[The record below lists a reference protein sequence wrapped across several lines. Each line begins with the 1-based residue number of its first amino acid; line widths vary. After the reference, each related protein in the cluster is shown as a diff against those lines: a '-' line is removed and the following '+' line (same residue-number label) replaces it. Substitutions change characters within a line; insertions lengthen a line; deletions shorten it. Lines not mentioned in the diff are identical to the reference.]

1 MTTLYPAQIDTPN
14 SLLIAIDGQTLL
26 NSAYFNSMRGAIV
39 AIEQTLGVNPAG
51 VAGSVGARIANLENN
66 QITLGGDLGG
76 SPGQALVIG
85 LQGNPVSSIFPSP
98 GQVLTWTGSAWTP
111 VGGGGTGLFAAG
123 GDLSGSPTF
132 QVVIGIQG
140 KPVSTTVPVNSAV
153 PVWDSSIYD
162 IRQLTQDD
170 ILPGFSITGFSG
182 GSVVECGTT
191 VINPAFTAS
200 YSSLPA
206 SANIINTDNIS
217 SPLTLSSPFTSGTV
231 VGSFTHSTVNSSVTF
246 TLTAVKGVTRTATT
260 TITYEARSFGGV
272 GSAGAASATASG
284 STAVLNGGLGTL
296 ADEGLHGS
304 DVGQVYGVFS
314 PTAQSIYL
322 LLPHTASPHTFKDNN
337 GFTFA
342 MNSPT
347 TFSFTNQLGAI
358 ISMDLYQ
365 STNVL
370 STPFSILVAT

>member
-85 LQGNPVSSIFPSP
+85 LQGNPVSSIFPSL

-182 GSVVECGTT
+182 GSVVECGAT
-191 VINPAFTAS
+191 VTNPAFTAS

-206 SANIINTDNIS
+206 SANITNTDNID
-217 SPLTLSSPFTSGTV
+217 SPLTLTTPFTSGTV

-284 STAVLNGGLGTL
+284 STAILNTSHGTL
-296 ADEGLHGS
+296 GDEGLHSS
-304 DVGQVYGVFS
+304 DVGQNYGPFS
-314 PTAQSIYL
+314 PSTQKIYL
-322 LLPHTASPHTFKDNN
+322 LLQHTGSAHVFKDQN
-337 GFTFA
+337 GFTFP
-342 MNSPT
+342 MNAPT
-347 TFSFTNQLGAI
+347 TFSFTNQNGAVL
-358 ISMDLYQ
+358 SMDLYE
-365 STNVL
+365 STNNL
-370 STPFSILVAT
+370 STPFTLSVAS